1 MKFRKTLIGALLSA
15 ALLPGVASA
24 ANIDWAWNYAGLNA
38 AEGYAPGA
46 CPGGGVTCMNP
57 VSANMNELKFTA
69 ESLINWT
76 TGAPFAVG
84 SKFDDY
90 ILLRIDQYN
99 HNSTNV
105 TEGNYGEGFPGF
117 GIPGNHQ
124 FTAKI
129 KLSGTQTGTN
139 TYKVDSMSEFGLY
152 YDSGDG
158 AAYTFADFTPGTE
171 ADFSDSTLAET
182 GFLISG
188 NGANTTGGLP
198 DGSIGLVVG
207 LLDNLHNINLSF
219 GTTELLPQGRL
230 FYLPIPLAIGI
241 VDGNNNL
248 CTDDGGTAVCTDTE
262 ASLRAYWGL
271 GAVPAGLTFHTRSDG
286 SVNKQLIPEPATLL
300 LFGTALFGLS
310 RMRRTLPV

>member
-46 CPGGGVTCMNP
+46 CPGGGVSCMNP
-57 VSANMNELKFTA
+57 VSANMDELKFTA
-69 ESLINWT
+69 ESLIHWT
-76 TGAPFAVG
+76 SGTPFAVG

-90 ILLRIDQYN
+90 ILLRVDQYN
-99 HNSTNV
+99 DNSVNV
-105 TEGNYGEGFPGF
+105 TEANYGTGFPGF

-152 YDSGDG
+152 YDAG
-158 AAYTFADFTPGTE
+158 AGGAYTAAGFAPGTE
-171 ADFSDSTLAET
+171 ADFADGTLAET

-188 NGANTTGGLP
+188 NGANTTSGLP

-207 LLDNLHNINLSF
+207 LLDNLHNINPAY
-219 GTTELLPQGRL
+219 GTTELLPLRTI
-230 FYLPIPLAIGI
+230 YLPIPLAIGI

-248 CTDDGGTAVCTDTE
+248 CADDGGTAVCTDTE

-271 GAVPAGLTFHTRSDG
+271 GAVPTGLTNHTRTDG
-286 SVNKQLIPEPATLL
+286 SVNKQLIPEPASLL